1 MITDIFEIILL
12 ISASA
17 LCIYLILFLKNMTK
31 SISEIQTDIHR
42 IADQITPLLESLQSL
57 SKSVIV
63 VSDEVK
69 SQLTKTKWIVDEV
82 KSKVESIM
90 NFERK
95 VMEKVDSPIQ
105 NMLSNL
111 NAIKRGVTTFFEAL
125 RKNN

>member
-42 IADQITPLLESLQSL
+42 IADQINPLLESLQSL

>member
-42 IADQITPLLESLQSL
+42 IADQINPLLESLQSL

-69 SQLTKTKWIVDEV
+69 SQLTKTKWIIDEV

>member
-17 LCIYLILFLKNMTK
+17 LCIYLILFLKDMTK

-42 IADQITPLLESLQSL
+42 IADQINPLLESLQSL

-69 SQLTKTKWIVDEV
+69 SQLTKTKWIIDEV

>member
-1 MITDIFEIILL
+1 
-12 ISASA
+12 
-17 LCIYLILFLKNMTK
+17 MTK

-42 IADQITPLLESLQSL
+42 IADQINPLLESLQSL

>member
-17 LCIYLILFLKNMTK
+17 LCIYLILFLKDMTK

-42 IADQITPLLESLQSL
+42 IAEQINPLLESLQSL

-69 SQLTKTKWIVDEV
+69 SQLTKTKWIIDEV